1 MERQFFGH
9 YLTVQIT
16 ERYRCVMAHLE
27 LGLEKE
33 LVENQTSLFLFIH
46 SFLLTRTH

>member
-33 LVENQTSLFLFIH
+33 LVENQNFFIPFLFTL
-46 SFLLTRTH
+46 FC